1 MRRKSFLE
9 LVWFKKIFILYIPKE
24 FNMYLH
30 AGNKK
35 NIRNKNIIGIF
46 DTDNCT
52 VSMISRKF
60 LSEAQKRS
68 EMESAVEEIP
78 KSFILFEHPNRDL
91 KRKVKTRSKDDEVKE
106 RIRKKKK
113 RPDTRVCFSQISSS
127 ALVGRIV
134 DGWYGSY
141 K

>member
-1 MRRKSFLE
+1 
-9 LVWFKKIFILYIPKE
+9 
-24 FNMYLH
+24 MYLH

-52 VSMISRKF
+52 LSMISRKF

-78 KSFILFEHPNRDL
+78 KSFILFEHQSKDL
-91 KRKVKTRSKDDEVKE
+91 KRKVKSKE
-106 RIRKKKK
+106 RMIKKKK
-113 RPDTRVCFSQISSS
+113 RPDTRICFSQISSS
-127 ALVGRIV
+127 ALVGRIL
-134 DGWYGSY
+134 DGGCGSY